1 MRTEAHLECVLDT
14 GNWQVS
20 IFLLFCLLSAW
31 ILPRNVNKN
40 VLNGAL
46 HLSSTS
52 ILEHSEWEIG
62 NYYRFCRNQNSWGT
76 VLVSTKPV
84 EQFPMCWEQVVA
96 GYQTHFSQIVDI
108 LEQLLFRDI

>member
-1 MRTEAHLECVLDT
+1 
-14 GNWQVS
+14 
-20 IFLLFCLLSAW
+20 LLSAR

-52 ILEHSEWEIG
+52 ILEHAEWEIG
-62 NYYRFCRNQNSWGT
+62 NYYRFCRNQNSGGT
-76 VLVSTKPV
+76 WL
-84 EQFPMCWEQVVA
+84 MMVVA
-96 GYQTHFSQIVDI
+96 GYHTHFSQIVDI